1 MRFLSKK
8 RSAAFLILL
17 FIGSFILH
25 PLIHGSG
32 GCGHEVFSGLQ
43 TAGGVFADSL
53 PGRCLPAEPRVSSS
67 DEFFCPVCAGWLTAD
82 CPERTGSAPVCRG
95 SQPDI
100 AAIDDPAAAPDWR
113 LPSPR
118 APPAA

>member
-1 MRFLSKK
+1 MRLQPKK
-8 RSAAFLILL
+8 SSALFLILL

-32 GCGHEVFSGLQ
+32 SCGHEVSSGLNIPGSVL
-43 TAGGVFADSL
+43 AASL
-53 PGRCLPAEPRVSSS
+53 PERCLPAEHQVGASE
-67 DEFFCPVCAGWLTAD
+67 EFFCPVCAGWLTAE
-82 CPERTGSAPVCRG
+82 CPERTGFTPVCRD
-95 SQPDI
+95 SQPEI
-100 AAIDDPAAAPDWR
+100 SAANDPAAAPDCR

>member
-1 MRFLSKK
+1 MRLQSKK
-8 RSAAFLILL
+8 SSALFLILL

-32 GCGHEVFSGLQ
+32 SCGHEVFSGLHI
-43 TAGGVFADSL
+43 TGSGLADS
-53 PGRCLPAEPRVSSS
+53 PPERCLPAEHQVCTS

-82 CPERTGSAPVCRG
+82 CPERPGFTPVCRG
-95 SQPDI
+95 SLSDI
-100 AAIDDPAAAPDWR
+100 TAIDDPAAAPDCR